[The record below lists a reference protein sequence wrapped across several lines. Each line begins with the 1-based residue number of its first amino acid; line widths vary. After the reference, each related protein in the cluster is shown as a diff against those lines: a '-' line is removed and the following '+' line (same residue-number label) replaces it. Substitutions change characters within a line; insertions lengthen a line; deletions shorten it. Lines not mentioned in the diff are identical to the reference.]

1 MASATGRA
9 DWHLRANASVIIYL
23 LAGLSSGVLQRGGQ
37 NNQPPWLTVHL
48 LLLGAVTNAIVTW
61 SDHFISALLWTRPQ
75 NHTRQMAVLIFLNIG
90 IIGILISVSTRTN
103 WLIILS
109 SFLMI
114 CTMIFYL
121 RGISNSI
128 KKSLNKRFI
137 GLLRYY
143 QCAAFFLLVG
153 ITLGV
158 IDSFKSDGDPMQ
170 PKLALAHLH
179 ANLLGWVSITVI
191 GTLVTLWPTVL
202 RTPMHARAIPSA
214 AVGLKLIFAGTALAI
229 IAAIYSWRSVF
240 ALSLAMY
247 LVGTAITLT
256 PTLLTMR
263 NKRPDRPGS
272 WMLLIGLIGLGI
284 LLLVDIFLFLTRDS
298 PEKILVAIEGHIL
311 ILFTLFLLPT
321 LLGALTYLLPVVLG
335 RGPALNRE
343 LETIVS
349 RGWRWRLALLPLA
362 SVLMLFDGRV
372 ATVGRAMVALSLGS
386 FLLLALHA
394 MYKSARYQLPSQS
407 LS

>member
-1 MASATGRA
+1 MVSATGRA

-23 LAGLSSGVLQRGGQ
+23 LAGLGSGVLQRGGQ

-75 NHTRQMAVLIFLNIG
+75 NHTRQMAVLVLLNIG
-90 IIGILISVSTRTN
+90 IIGVLISVSTHTN
-103 WLIILS
+103 WLIIFS
-109 SFLMI
+109 ASLMI

-121 RGISNSI
+121 RGISNFI
-128 KKSLNKRFI
+128 RKSLNKRFI
-137 GLLRYY
+137 ELLRYY

-158 IDSFKSDGDPMQ
+158 IDSFKSDGNPMQ

-179 ANLLGWVSITVI
+179 ANLLGWVCITVI

-202 RTPMHARAIPSA
+202 RTPMPARAIPSA
-214 AVGLKLIFAGTALAI
+214 AIGLKLIFIGTTLSIVSAI
-229 IAAIYSWRSVF
+229 GSWRFIF
-240 ALSLAMY
+240 ALSLAIY
-247 LVGTAITLT
+247 LVGTAITLA

-272 WMLLIGLIGLGI
+272 WMLLVGVIGLGM
-284 LLLVDIFLFLTRDS
+284 LLVADIYLFLSHDS

-311 ILFTLFLLPT
+311 ILFTLFLFPT

-362 SVLMLFDGRV
+362 SVLMLFGARV
-372 ATVGRAMVALSLGS
+372 ATVGRAMVALSLGA

-394 MYKSARYQLPSQS
+394 MYKSARYQFPSQ
-407 LS
+407 